1 MPWHAFSLELTV
13 SAIDK
18 VERRVR
24 CLFDLSHVIGVFVM
38 DVEGDT
44 FASMTYPGLNEAEN
58 AGKYVLKYYQD
69 NRNSI
74 GSDQLKSHDRG
85 SLTIHMIRGRE
96 GAVAVAAQKQANL
109 PGIRILAK
117 KLASEL
123 TLAVMQALTEV
134 AEVDQERVPQ
144 RENPKSKAPA
154 QDPTL
159 RPNPLAKPETEEAV
173 KK

>member
-1 MPWHAFSLELTV
+1 MLLAQGLPV

-44 FASMTYPGLNEAEN
+44 FASMTYPGLTEAEN

-69 NRNSI
+69 NRKSI
-74 GSDQLKSHDRG
+74 GSDQLKSHQRG

-96 GAVAVAAQKQANL
+96 GAVAVAAQKPANL

-117 KLASEL
+117 KLAGEL
-123 TLAVMQALTEV
+123 TLAVMQALTEA
-134 AEVDQERVPQ
+134 AEVDEARAPQ
-144 RENPKSKAPA
+144 REKPKSKPPMP
-154 QDPTL
+154 DPTL
-159 RPNPLAKPETEEAV
+159 KTNPLGKAEVEEAL

>member
-1 MPWHAFSLELTV
+1 M

-24 CLFDLSHVIGVFVM
+24 SLFDLSHVIGVFVM

-69 NRNSI
+69 NRDSI
-74 GSDQLKSHDRG
+74 GSDQLKSHNRG
-85 SLTIHMIRGRE
+85 SLTIHLIRGRD

-117 KLASEL
+117 KLAGDL
-123 TLAVMQALTEV
+123 TLAVMSALTEA
-134 AEVDQERVPQ
+134 AEIDEERAPKP
-144 RENPKSKAPA
+144 EKPKSKP
-154 QDPTL
+154 PMPVGPKMKTE
-159 RPNPLAKPETEEAV
+159 PEAAEAG